1 MMYNT
6 LSKNLFSAYKKN
18 LETSY
23 KMGQKVFNTLMNPQK
38 NKAHATA
45 SLTKDD
51 QTPLPFFMKQAR
63 AYNKL
68 AFAIMASFLSSGL
81 SAKGLNLEDT
91 QSTKTSSIIPAVPLS
106 KEQMD
111 YLKKISSTYS
121 DPKKLE
127 DVINKAS
134 KSSSSKSGP
143 SKLIDLTSDEKFVT
157 SVIQSLE
164 ESLSSDQ
171 IKQRM
176 VDLFSRL
183 KDVWKDDQKLKKGSW
198 EWVLS
203 NTKKV
208 AASYIDIQFTMMK
221 TSWSVGFSLIKG
233 MAPELYKAGRTSLMT
248 LLPIILQ
255 NK

>member
-1 MMYNT
+1 MYNT

-23 KMGQKVFNTLMNPQK
+23 KMGQKVFNTLMTPQK
-38 NKAHATA
+38 NKTNTA
-45 SLTKDD
+45 SSIKND
-51 QTPLPFFMKQAR
+51 QTPMPFFMKQAR

-81 SAKGLNLEDT
+81 SAKGLNLEDI
-91 QSTKTSSIIPAVPLS
+91 QSTKASSIMPAVPLN

-111 YLKKISSTYS
+111 YLRKISSTYS
-121 DPKKLE
+121 NPKKLE
-127 DVINKAS
+127 DVINKAT
-134 KSSSSKSGP
+134 KSGSSK
-143 SKLIDLTSDEKFVT
+143 LTDLTSDEKFVT
-157 SVIQSLE
+157 SIIQSLE

-176 VDLFSRL
+176 IDLFGRL
-183 KDVWKDDQKLKKGSW
+183 KDVWKDDKKLKKGSW

-208 AASYIDIQFTMMK
+208 AASYVDIQFTMMK

-233 MAPELYKAGRTSLMT
+233 MAPELYKVGRASLMT
-248 LLPIILQ
+248 MLPIILQ